1 MYVESLRRLSGSAIG
16 SRCGVLDINAG
27 ADLEGVA
34 VVTGA
39 NLVSRSFVN
48 SNKSNMKG
56 LAYTV
61 HWYSIQRRAIRLLNV
76 TNRVLE
82 YLEVTSENVPRQ

>member
-1 MYVESLRRLSGSAIG
+1 MVLVDVSVEGITVEMYVESLRRLSGSAIG
-16 SRCGVLDINAG
+16 SRCGVLDINAC

-34 VVTGA
+34 AAIGA

-61 HWYSIQRRAIRLLNV
+61 KWYSIQREASCRLRN
-76 TNRVLE
+76 
-82 YLEVTSENVPRQ
+82 

>member
-48 SNKSNMKG
+48 SNKSNVRYASRLSDEIAHQPLKRPSHVT
-56 LAYTV
+56 YR
-61 HWYSIQRRAIRLLNV
+61 QR
-76 TNRVLE
+76 NR
-82 YLEVTSENVPRQ
+82 TKDH